1 MPVFTPPSPSRTSVN
16 KAGDIL
22 RKVQLG
28 EAVSYDDW
36 NKSYETL
43 LAFRAAH
50 QYPLIKA
57 TNALRAIVRS
67 EGCQIEVSQR
77 LKRMPT
83 ILDKLRREP
92 ELELGRMQ
100 DFGGCRAVL
109 STVPELRRV
118 QSRVMKAHRKRV
130 GSDPRFKDYVTD
142 PRDSGYRGV
151 HVIVEYDERWIEVQL
166 RTRVMHEWAI
176 TVERLSGRMRVN
188 LKSPSAPPALREF
201 FAFVSQILALEE
213 AGESATP
220 DQLARMQT
228 LRDSA
233 LQFIGQESGTG
244 EGN

>member
-1 MPVFTPPSPSRTSVN
+1 M
-16 KAGDIL
+16 
-22 RKVQLG
+22 
-28 EAVSYDDW
+28 
-36 NKSYETL
+36 
-43 LAFRAAH
+43 
-50 QYPLIKA
+50 
-57 TNALRAIVRS
+57 
-67 EGCQIEVSQR
+67 
-77 LKRMPT
+77 
-83 ILDKLRREP
+83 
-92 ELELGRMQ
+92 
-100 DFGGCRAVL
+100 
-109 STVPELRRV
+109 
-118 QSRVMKAHRKRV
+118 
-130 GSDPRFKDYVTD
+130 
-142 PRDSGYRGV
+142 